1 MLRDQQTDADIDLET
16 PDAMILPGRAAP
28 HEDVPQENASRPGDD
43 RDTTLQ
49 RDRRIAANSAARAAH
64 PGRIRVIV
72 ADPRAFMRGCL
83 GCWLNECAAEFLPV
97 PVSTLA
103 DTASLGATH
112 AAAAILSAPG
122 TADGQAWLRDQFDWL
137 RAHGDAMPVILIQ
150 DGDPK
155 EMGDEPAATPGL
167 QGVIPMSGSPHV
179 AAAALRLIIA
189 GGNYFPAPP
198 PSPPKAPPHPRPER
212 LPHLTP
218 RERAVIDLLT
228 LGLPNKLIAYQL
240 GLSLST
246 VKIHVHHIID
256 KLTVHNRTEV
266 AIWGR
271 AGTVARMAA
280 TPGARV

>member
-1 MLRDQQTDADIDLET
+1 MLRDQQTRGDIDPET
-16 PDAMILPGRAAP
+16 PDAMILPGRVAP
-28 HEDVPQENASRPGDD
+28 HEEVPQENADD

-64 PGRIRVIV
+64 PGRMRVIV

-83 GCWLNECAAEFLPV
+83 GCWLNECGAEFLPV

-103 DTASLGATH
+103 DTASLGASH

-137 RAHGDAMPVILIQ
+137 RAHGDALPVILIQ

-155 EMGDEPAATPGL
+155 EIGIEPVAMPGL

-189 GGNYFPAPP
+189 GGSYFPAPL
-198 PSPPKAPPHPRPER
+198 PSPPKAQPHSERP
-212 LPHLTP
+212 PHLTP

-256 KLTVHNRTEV
+256 KLNVHNRTEV